1 MKRRSLIFFAIAAAL
16 VQGCGGSNDT
26 KAGVATAI
34 PGAKPK
40 NPAAGGAGVGA
51 TAPAAAGSKKPASP
65 TDSMMAVGNTTIPNT
80 NAAPMPAMDECG
92 LATQWTG
99 DEFCIRPP
107 AADKGFQV
115 HIGPSNYDNPE
126 AKYVLAP
133 GQEVTETLSAVTGN
147 DQDVYYYYRQYR
159 MRPGSHH
166 LIVYASGS
174 GMLRRLGGTQNHIKD
189 NPENGV
195 IAPENQDV
203 GMKLSAKTPLS
214 ISLHYINL
222 TDKPILKEAWIN
234 FWYRDPSEVKQPANE
249 IFSMAPMSVAPGEHI
264 ILSGS
269 CPITQAGH
277 VITLYGHRHANN
289 LRFSA
294 WRTRG
299 AQRDLVFDDYDW
311 VEPAVFEFSSLVTNP
326 APDPM
331 GRVAG
336 GWSGVLD
343 LMPGDSIDFECEI
356 TNMTN
361 STFVGQNEAKN
372 DEMCILV
379 GDSVGA
385 QVPARCTYGRRAL

>member
-1 MKRRSLIFFAIAAAL
+1 M
-16 VQGCGGSNDT
+16 
-26 KAGVATAI
+26 
-34 PGAKPK
+34 
-40 NPAAGGAGVGA
+40 AAGNMPSAPGTSATSGAP
-51 TAPAAAGSKKPASP
+51 PAKM
-65 TDSMMAVGNTTIPNT
+65 DPNT
-80 NAAPMPAMDECG
+80 ATTMPAMDECG
-92 LATQWTG
+92 LKTQYTG
-99 DEFCIRPP
+99 DEFCIKPP
-107 AADKGFQV
+107 PVDKGFQV
-115 HIGPSNYDNPE
+115 HIGPTNYDNPE
-126 AKYVLAP
+126 AKYVLAA
-133 GQEVTETLSAVTGN
+133 GQEVTESFPGVTGN

-166 LIVYASGS
+166 LIIYTSGGGGGAGG
-174 GMLRRLGGTQNHIKD
+174 GMRRLGGTQNHIKD

-203 GMKLSAKTPLS
+203 GMKLAAKTPLS
-214 ISLHYINL
+214 MSLHYINL

-234 FWYRDPSEVKQPANE
+234 FWYRDPSLVKQPANE
-249 IFSMAPMSVAPGEHI
+249 IFSMAPMNVSPGQHV

-311 VEPAVFEFSSLVTNP
+311 VDPAVFEFSSLVTNP
-326 APDPM
+326 KPNPTAH
-331 GRVAG
+331 VAG

-356 TNMTN
+356 SNMT
-361 STFVGQNEAKN
+361 SATFVGKNEAKN

-385 QVPARCTYGRRAL
+385 QVPALCSYNTKQL